1 MFNQFINLFKL
12 ILFKREWRK
21 INKHN
26 QTTISRIVEP
36 TRVTVGRHT
45 YGRLNISVFDHS
57 NEKILTIGS
66 FCSIAGNVQFICG
79 GNHYQNRFLN
89 FPIEKK
95 FFDKT
100 EALSKGEIVIGD
112 DVWIG
117 TNALILSG
125 VTVGQGAIIAA
136 GAVVSK
142 DVPAYSVVAGIP
154 AKVIKYRFTDN
165 MIKKLLEVNLS
176 AIDESYI
183 KKNYSLFVNELND
196 NILLELKNDLSEYKN
211 GI

>member
-36 TRVTVGRHT
+36 TRITVGRHT

-176 AIDESYI
+176 EIDESYI

>member
-36 TRVTVGRHT
+36 TRITVGRHT